1 VPELSKQAYSRA
13 VKPMAK
19 PRASPGAGGTA
30 KRPNSNPA
38 PAAPYFWNQKTL
50 EELNPAEW
58 ESLCDGCGR
67 CCLVKLEDADSGA
80 VYFTD
85 IGCKL
90 FDASA
95 CRCTDYARRQK
106 KVHDCIRLTPAKVRT
121 LSWLPP
127 SCAYRLVAEGRDLPW
142 WHPLIS
148 GTRASVHEAGVS
160 VRNRVSLREDEVEA
174 AGLAR
179 KTALW
184 DPPQRPCRARREVRG
199 PRGHCR
205 IADFLLIY
213 IKII

>member
-1 VPELSKQAYSRA
+1 MQELPKQAHSRA
-13 VKPMAK
+13 AKPMAK
-19 PRASPGAGGTA
+19 PQALPGAGGTA
-30 KRPNSNPA
+30 KRPNSKRA
-38 PAAPYFWNQKTL
+38 PAAPYFWKQKTL

-90 FDASA
+90 FDASN

-106 KVHDCIRLTPAKVRT
+106 KVQDCIRLTPAKVRT

-127 SCAYRLVAEGRDLPW
+127 SCAYRLIAEGRDLPW

-174 AGLAR
+174 AAYPRHIVAWPG
-179 KTALW
+179 K
-184 DPPQRPCRARREVRG
+184 RPYGTRRNG
-199 PRGHCR
+199 PAAPGERSETREG
-205 IADFLLIY
+205 IVE
-213 IKII
+213 